1 MAPTQEKDFFG
12 KNAETKK
19 MVDALSDEEIE
30 NLNRGG
36 HDPTK
41 VYNAYKRA
49 YSEKNRPTVIL
60 AFTVKGY
67 GIGSRQADNATHQV
81 KKLSDDAIKNFI
93 DTFNLP
99 VKFNET
105 SKLDYLTL
113 DKESKKYL
121 IDRRKELGGF
131 LPSRKCNLTPLAFSE
146 DNFDVFMGAFEKEL
160 STTMIFVRILTKL
173 LRDKEFGSRVV
184 PIVPDEARTFGMDS
198 LFRQFGIYSS
208 QGQKYEPED
217 IDKVMF
223 YRESESGVM
232 LEEGI
237 NEAGA
242 FSAWLALATS
252 YANNN
257 HAMVPFYIYYSMFGF
272 QRIHDLAWAAGD
284 SRAKGFLLGAT
295 SGRTTLNGE
304 GLQHQDGH
312 SHIISS
318 TIPNCKSYDP
328 CFSYELATIIKKGLE
343 EMYVKN
349 LDVYYYITLMN
360 ENYSHPKAPKNIC
373 EDEIIKGCYKFQAT
387 KDADIRLLA
396 SGVALNFAID
406 ASKILSDLGV
416 NVEIWSVTSF
426 NELYRDGIEHERK
439 NLLNGT
445 SSKSYVKSC
454 FEKNIPTIAV
464 SDYQRAYVNQI
475 RQWISGTYL
484 TLGTD
489 GYGRSDTREKLREF
503 FEVDANTIAFSALR
517 LLGRDKEAE
526 SILNKKYKNSTME
539 EIKIIELKIPNL
551 GEAES
556 TEVIEISVKEGDS
569 ININDPLIV
578 LESEKAAMEVPSD
591 YEGEIVK
598 ITIKEGENVSEGQIF
613 GEIKA
618 FQSFEEEK
626 VIKKEIPKE
635 PEPTEHISNSLD
647 QSEIKFK
654 GINAGP
660 AVRKYAR
667 ELDIDLTK
675 IDGSGKNSRITK
687 DDLKNFIHGS
697 ANKSVNTYADIE
709 DLKSFGNFELVNQSK
724 IKRIGA
730 KTFIN
735 HGSQFRVLLI
745 LKK

>member
-1 MAPTQEKDFFG
+1 
-12 KNAETKK
+12 

-489 GYGRSDTREKLREF
+489 VYGRSDTREKLREF

-526 SILNKKYKNSTME
+526 SILNKKN
-539 EIKIIELKIPNL
+539 IKIAPW
-551 GEAES
+551 
-556 TEVIEISVKEGDS
+556 
-569 ININDPLIV
+569 
-578 LESEKAAMEVPSD
+578 
-591 YEGEIVK
+591 
-598 ITIKEGENVSEGQIF
+598 
-613 GEIKA
+613 
-618 FQSFEEEK
+618 
-626 VIKKEIPKE
+626 
-635 PEPTEHISNSLD
+635 
-647 QSEIKFK
+647 
-654 GINAGP
+654 
-660 AVRKYAR
+660 
-667 ELDIDLTK
+667 
-675 IDGSGKNSRITK
+675 
-687 DDLKNFIHGS
+687 
-697 ANKSVNTYADIE
+697 
-709 DLKSFGNFELVNQSK
+709 
-724 IKRIGA
+724 KR
-730 KTFIN
+730 
-735 HGSQFRVLLI
+735 
-745 LKK
+745 